1 MSMLTRVR
9 NQAGPRNAGMPSDTK
24 TRGHLALIAAYA
36 TVGIPTLAVGGVLS
50 GTIHVQDV
58 EPLLNAVWLI
68 VGPIAGLVF
77 GYYFSATRQ

>member
-1 MSMLTRVR
+1 
-9 NQAGPRNAGMPSDTK
+9 MPSDTI

-36 TVGIPTLAVGGVLS
+36 TVGIPTLAVGGVLF
-50 GTIHVQDV
+50 GAMHVQDV
-58 EPLLNAVWLI
+58 EPLLRAVWLV

>member
-1 MSMLTRVR
+1 
-9 NQAGPRNAGMPSDTK
+9 MPSDLK

-36 TVGIPTLAVGGVLS
+36 TAGIPTMAVGGVLF
-50 GTIHVQDV
+50 GAMQVQDV
-58 EPLLNAVWLI
+58 EPLLRAVWLV